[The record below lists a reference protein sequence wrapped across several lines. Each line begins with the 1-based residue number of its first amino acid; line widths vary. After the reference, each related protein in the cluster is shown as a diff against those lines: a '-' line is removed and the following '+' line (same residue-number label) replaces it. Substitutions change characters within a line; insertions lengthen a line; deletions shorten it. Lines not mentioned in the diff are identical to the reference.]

1 MYNVNILDATRIY
14 NSRKDFILF
23 NIDQDLNIS
32 QFRLTNDLSTF
43 RNHYDQFRLIEVIK
57 KEIKSGIKIK

>member
-1 MYNVNILDATRIY
+1 MYNVNILDAIRIY

-23 NIDQDLNIS
+23 NIDKDLNIS

>member
-1 MYNVNILDATRIY
+1 MYNVNILDAIRIY

-23 NIDQDLNIS
+23 NIDQSLNIS
-32 QFRLTNDLSTF
+32 EFRLTNDLSTF
-43 RNHYDQFRLIEVIK
+43 RSHYDQFRLIEVIK

>member
-1 MYNVNILDATRIY
+1 MYNVNILDAIRIY

>member
-1 MYNVNILDATRIY
+1 MYNVNILDAIRIY

-23 NIDQDLNIS
+23 NIDKDLNIS
-32 QFRLTNDLSTF
+32 QFRLTNALSPF
-43 RNHYDQFRLIEVIK
+43 RHNSDQFRQIEAIK